1 MSPAAEDQVR
11 VEVGSDPAS
20 PIAAAV
26 ATARFF
32 KVLSDPTRLAILRL
46 LSERE
51 YSVAELVE
59 ILGAPQSRVSNHLA
73 CLRWCRLVEVTRQ
86 SRRAIYRLADNRV
99 LELIK
104 AVELDGE
111 QEEHL
116 ASCSRIGPTWI

>member
-1 MSPAAEDQVR
+1 MSATAGNEVR
-11 VEVGSDPAS
+11 VEVGADPAS
-20 PIAAAV
+20 PIAAAT

-51 YSVAELVE
+51 YSVAELVD
-59 ILGAPQSRVSNHLA
+59 ILRVPQSRVSNHLA
-73 CLRWCRLVEVTRQ
+73 CLRWCRLVEVTRE
-86 SRRAIYRLADNRV
+86 SRRAIYRLADDRV
-99 LELIK
+99 LQLIK
-104 AVELDGE
+104 AVELDPE